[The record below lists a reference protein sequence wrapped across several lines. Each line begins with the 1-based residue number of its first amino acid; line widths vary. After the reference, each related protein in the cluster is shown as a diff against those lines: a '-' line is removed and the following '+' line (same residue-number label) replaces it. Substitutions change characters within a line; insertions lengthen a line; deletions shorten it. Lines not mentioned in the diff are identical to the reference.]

1 MGISA
6 ASGNY
11 RAYRLTGHILITMR
25 NEVMTLCALYSP
37 LRFVGMFVTG
47 ESVVVRGLSGSR
59 LVLQVTRKREL
70 RVLVA
75 NKS

>member
-1 MGISA
+1 
-6 ASGNY
+6 
-11 RAYRLTGHILITMR
+11 
-25 NEVMTLCALYSP
+25 MTLCSLYSP